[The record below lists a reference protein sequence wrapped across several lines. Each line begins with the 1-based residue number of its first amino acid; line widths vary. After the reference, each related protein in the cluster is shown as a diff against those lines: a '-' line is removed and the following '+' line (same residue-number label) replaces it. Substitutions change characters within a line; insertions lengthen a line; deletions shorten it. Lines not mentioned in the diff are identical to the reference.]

1 MLAFLRK
8 STVISRTR
16 MQNAYFEKLNSESEG
31 AFVEEANYV
40 TRGKR

>member
-1 MLAFLRK
+1 M
-8 STVISRTR
+8 ISGMR

-40 TRGKR
+40 TRGER